1 MSFRTTSFAFL
12 ALILSSSIATSAEFL
27 VLGSELRKVAEPA
40 DFSFPSQLGWEAAPN
55 TGPIRNAKRLLVDM
69 FAVPVISFRGQ
80 REANIYTN
88 VSPSVVYV
96 VAEDRAGFGV
106 VLTNDGLV
114 ITNWHV
120 VDQADEI
127 VLIFK
132 PSVEGAKPTTADIAY
147 GKVVKVDEISDLA
160 LIKTGKMPARL
171 KPVK

>member
-1 MSFRTTSFAFL
+1 MGGR
-12 ALILSSSIATSAEFL
+12 AEHW
-27 VLGSELRKVAEPA
+27 A
-40 DFSFPSQLGWEAAPN
+40 DPQ
-55 TGPIRNAKRLLVDM
+55 RKRLLVDM

-96 VAEDRAGFGV
+96 VAEDRAGSGV

-132 PSVEGAKPTTADIAY
+132 PSVEGAKSTTADIAY
-147 GKVVKVDEISDLA
+147 GKVVK
-160 LIKTGKMPARL
+160 
-171 KPVK
+171 